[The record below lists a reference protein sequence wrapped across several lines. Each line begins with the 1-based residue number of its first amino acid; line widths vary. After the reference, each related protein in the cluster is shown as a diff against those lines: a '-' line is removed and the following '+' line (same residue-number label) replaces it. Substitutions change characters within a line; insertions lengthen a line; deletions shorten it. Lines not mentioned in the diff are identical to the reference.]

1 MKKIILA
8 YVVSTLGQTGP
19 TRQLYNLVK
28 YLDHGQFHVKLI
40 TLSENPS
47 NNLERE
53 FSDLKVDLYP
63 LGMNR
68 PSSFLIGRRRL
79 NAVLNIL
86 KPDVIHS
93 QGLRADWLC
102 ATLDRYPTRITTQRN
117 NPFDDYPA
125 LYGTLIGSA
134 AAYFHHRALLRI
146 PTVVTCSKT
155 IAGTN
160 IIKGPQSIVIRN
172 GVDLEGKA
180 RPFTTEEKTAQR
192 RPLNL
197 PTNGRLFVYA
207 GPLIVRKDPILLIRS
222 FLDYA
227 DRKDTLCLLGDG
239 PLMPACRQLAENKK
253 NIVLPGLV
261 RNVADYLRAA
271 DLFVSASHAE
281 GMPNAVLEALSASLP
296 VILSDIPAHR
306 EVLDNRSEA
315 GWLFPLS
322 DPTALG
328 KCLDQ
333 AVSDVPTQR
342 AALQLVEEHFSAQS
356 MSNSYQRLYE
366 SVLNRT

>member
-1 MKKIILA
+1 
-8 YVVSTLGQTGP
+8 
-19 TRQLYNLVK
+19 VK
-28 YLDHGQFHVKLI
+28 YLNHDQFQVKLI
-40 TLSENPS
+40 TLSRNPS
-47 NNLERE
+47 NNLEKE
-53 FSDLKVDLYP
+53 FSGLNADLHP
-63 LGMNR
+63 LSMNR

-102 ATLDRYPTRITTQRN
+102 ANFNRYPTRITTQRN

-134 AAYFHHRALLRI
+134 VARLHHRALLQI

-155 IAGTN
+155 ISGTN
-160 IIKGPQSIVIRN
+160 ILRGLQSIVIQN
-172 GVDLEGKA
+172 GVELEGKA
-180 RPFTTEEKTAQR
+180 RLITTKEKATR
-192 RPLNL
+192 RRELNL

-207 GPLIVRKDPILLIRS
+207 GPLIARKDPALLIRS

-227 DRKDTLCLLGDG
+227 DRNDTLCLLGDG
-239 PLMPACRQLAENKK
+239 PLLPACRRLAGNQK
-253 NIVLPGLV
+253 NIFLPGLV
-261 RNVADYLRAA
+261 RNVIDYFRAA

-306 EVLDNRSEA
+306 EVLGNCSEA
-315 GWLFPLS
+315 GWLFTPS

-333 AVSDVPTQR
+333 AVADVPTRR
-342 AALQLVEEHFSAQS
+342 AALQLVEQQFSAQS
-356 MSNSYQRLYE
+356 MSNAYQRLYE
-366 SVLNRT
+366 STLKQT